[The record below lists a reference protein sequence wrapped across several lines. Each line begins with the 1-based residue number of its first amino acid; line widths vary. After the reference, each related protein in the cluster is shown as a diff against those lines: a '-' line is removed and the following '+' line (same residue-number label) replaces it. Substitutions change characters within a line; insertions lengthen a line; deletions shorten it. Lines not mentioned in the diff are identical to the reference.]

1 MRWDTMG
8 DWWWLMAIG
17 MTLFWV
23 VVIWAVVV
31 FVRGRTGVVDTRAEA
46 RPEDTLKQRFARGEL
61 TEADYER
68 SLKLIRG

>member
-31 FVRGRTGVVDTRAEA
+31 FVRGRTGVDTRAEA